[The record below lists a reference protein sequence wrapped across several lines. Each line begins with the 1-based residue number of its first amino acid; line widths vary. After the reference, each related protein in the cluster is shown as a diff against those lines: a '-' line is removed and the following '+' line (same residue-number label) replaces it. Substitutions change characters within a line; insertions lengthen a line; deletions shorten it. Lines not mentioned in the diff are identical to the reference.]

1 MFCVD
6 RNVDLTVLF
15 IFHCASP
22 RELDVPNTFIS
33 MLITLADLHDMS
45 KRVAA
50 PKTMRVKIQHALLAA
65 CSSAV
70 SFFHAGIPGSV
81 GSSDRYKPCAL
92 ESAQPGKKH
101 DDDGCGGVDGGCDG
115 DDVDDGD
122 EDDRDDDDGDD
133 DGVDDDGRRG
143 R

>member
-1 MFCVD
+1 MFCVN

-15 IFHCASP
+15 IFHGASP

-45 KRVAA
+45 KRIAA

-92 ESAQPGKKH
+92 ENAQPSKITMTM
-101 DDDGCGGVDGGCDG
+101 V
-115 DDVDDGD
+115 VA
-122 EDDRDDDDGDD
+122 
-133 DGVDDDGRRG
+133 VVMMVMMVMMMVMMVMMMAMVLMMGR
-143 R
+143 